1 MLNEKLIKAHVSI
14 LFPLPQLG
22 KFSNR
27 TNFVHKKF
35 TEFLFAPF
43 QGSIPGS
50 LFKSIRP
57 FHTSGLFLY
66 LLKTSENLN
75 TLEYPFSIVY
85 IIYFEQINIGW
96 VLFFRVFFSVWVFFH
111 EHSRITGLQGEG
123 EDIPSTPY
131 YHFYPLHRY
140 LEISRAIT
148 TESSPH

>member
-1 MLNEKLIKAHVSI
+1 MSQHVSVLNEKLIKAHVST

-22 KFSNR
+22 KFSNK

-50 LFKSIRP
+50 LFRSVRP

-96 VLFFRVFFSVWVFFH
+96 VLCFRAFFFCLGFLSRTFTNYGTAGRGGG
-111 EHSRITGLQGEG
+111 HSINSLL
-123 EDIPSTPY
+123 
-131 YHFYPLHRY
+131 PLLPASQILRN
-140 LEISRAIT
+140 
-148 TESSPH
+148 